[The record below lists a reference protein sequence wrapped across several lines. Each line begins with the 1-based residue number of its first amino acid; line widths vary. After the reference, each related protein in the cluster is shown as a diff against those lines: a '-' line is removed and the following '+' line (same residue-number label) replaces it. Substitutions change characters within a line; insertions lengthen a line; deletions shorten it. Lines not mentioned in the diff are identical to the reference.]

1 MKKIFDFTGVETFQ
15 RAPEGV
21 HPAKVTK
28 IDEVTFQ
35 GGNVGFKITF
45 EITAGAGKG
54 ARVIENYPFV
64 DAAMWKLKA
73 FFEACGI
80 RANGRISV
88 DIDKLIGKAVEI
100 TVNHEEYNG
109 QLRARIQEV
118 NKLTP
123 KAATEEAD
131 DDEDLEEEDED
142 FDEEIEDEENEEEE
156 EEKPKKTPKKAEKKP
171 EKKSA
176 EKETK
181 SAKKPA
187 KKAEEPEEDEDEDW
201 DDDDWDDEE

>member
-1 MKKIFDFTGVETFQ
+1 MKKTFDFTGVETFQ

-21 HPAKVTK
+21 HSAKVTK

-35 GGNVGFKITF
+35 GGNVGFKIAF

-123 KAATEEAD
+123 KAAAEDAD
-131 DDEDLEEEDED
+131 DEDDEDL
-142 FDEEIEDEENEEEE
+142 DEEIEDEEIEE
-156 EEKPKKTPKKAEKKP
+156 EEKPKKTPKKAEKKS

-181 SAKKPA
+181 STKKSA
-187 KKAEEPEEDEDEDW
+187 KKAEELEEDEDDW
-201 DDDDWDDEE
+201 DEDDWDDEE

>member
-21 HPAKVTK
+21 HSAKVTK

-64 DAAMWKLKA
+64 DTAMWKLKA

-131 DDEDLEEEDED
+131 DDEDLEEED

-156 EEKPKKTPKKAEKKP
+156 EEKPKKTPKKAEKKS

-181 SAKKPA
+181 STKKSA
-187 KKAEEPEEDEDEDW
+187 KKAEELEEDEDDWDEDDW
-201 DDDDWDDEE
+201 DDDEE

>member
-1 MKKIFDFTGVETFQ
+1 MKKTFDFTGVETFQ

-64 DAAMWKLKA
+64 DTAMWKLKA

-100 TVNHEEYNG
+100 TVNHEDYNG

-118 NKLTP
+118 NKLIP
-123 KAATEEAD
+123 KAIAEEAD
-131 DDEDLEEEDED
+131 DEDDED
-142 FDEEIEDEENEEEE
+142 FDEEIEDEENEEEEEE

-181 SAKKPA
+181 STKKSA
-187 KKAEEPEEDEDEDW
+187 KKAEELEEDEDEDW

>member
-64 DAAMWKLKA
+64 DTAMWKLKA

-131 DDEDLEEEDED
+131 DDEDLEEEED

-156 EEKPKKTPKKAEKKP
+156 EEKPKKTPKKS

>member
-15 RAPEGV
+15 RTPESV

-131 DDEDLEEEDED
+131 DDEDLEEEED

-156 EEKPKKTPKKAEKKP
+156 EEKPKKTPKKAEKKS

>member
-1 MKKIFDFTGVETFQ
+1 MKKTFDFTGVETFQ

-21 HPAKVTK
+21 HSAKVTK

-123 KAATEEAD
+123 KAAAEDAD
-131 DDEDLEEEDED
+131 DEDDEDL
-142 FDEEIEDEENEEEE
+142 DEEIEDEEIEE
-156 EEKPKKTPKKAEKKP
+156 EEKPKKTPKKAEKK
-171 EKKSA
+171 SA

-181 SAKKPA
+181 STKKSA
-187 KKAEEPEEDEDEDW
+187 KKAEELEEDEDDW
-201 DDDDWDDEE
+201 DEDDWDDEE

>member
-1 MKKIFDFTGVETFQ
+1 MKKTFDFTGVETFQ

-21 HPAKVTK
+21 HSAKVTK

-123 KAATEEAD
+123 KAAAEDAD
-131 DDEDLEEEDED
+131 DEDDEDL
-142 FDEEIEDEENEEEE
+142 DEEIEDEEIEE
-156 EEKPKKTPKKAEKKP
+156 EEKPKKAEKKS

-181 SAKKPA
+181 STKKSA
-187 KKAEEPEEDEDEDW
+187 KKAEELEEDEDDW
-201 DDDDWDDEE
+201 DEDDWDDEE

>member
-1 MKKIFDFTGVETFQ
+1 MKKTFDFTGVGTFQ

-21 HPAKVTK
+21 HSAKVTK

-123 KAATEEAD
+123 KAAAEDAD
-131 DDEDLEEEDED
+131 DEDDEDL
-142 FDEEIEDEENEEEE
+142 DEEIEDEEIEE
-156 EEKPKKTPKKAEKKP
+156 EEKPKKTPKKAEKKS

-181 SAKKPA
+181 STKKSA
-187 KKAEEPEEDEDEDW
+187 KKAEELEEDEDDW
-201 DDDDWDDEE
+201 DEDDWDDEE

>member
-1 MKKIFDFTGVETFQ
+1 MKKTFDFTGVETFQ

-21 HPAKVTK
+21 HSAKVTK

-123 KAATEEAD
+123 KAAAEDAD
-131 DDEDLEEEDED
+131 DEDDEDL
-142 FDEEIEDEENEEEE
+142 DEEIEDEEIEE
-156 EEKPKKTPKKAEKKP
+156 EEKPKKTPKKAEKKS

-181 SAKKPA
+181 STKKSA
-187 KKAEEPEEDEDEDW
+187 KKAEELEEDEDDW
-201 DDDDWDDEE
+201 DEDDWDDEE

>member
-1 MKKIFDFTGVETFQ
+1 MKKTFDFTGVETFQ

-21 HPAKVTK
+21 HSAKVTK

-123 KAATEEAD
+123 KAAAEDAD
-131 DDEDLEEEDED
+131 DEDDEDL
-142 FDEEIEDEENEEEE
+142 DEEIEDEEIEE
-156 EEKPKKTPKKAEKKP
+156 EEKPKKTPKKAEKKS

-181 SAKKPA
+181 STKKSA
-187 KKAEEPEEDEDEDW
+187 KKAEELEEDEDDW
-201 DDDDWDDEE
+201 DEDDWYDEE

>member
-1 MKKIFDFTGVETFQ
+1 MKKTFDFTGVETFQ

-21 HPAKVTK
+21 HSAKVTK

-64 DAAMWKLKA
+64 DTAMWKLKA

-118 NKLTP
+118 NKLAP
-123 KAATEEAD
+123 KAAAEEAD
-131 DDEDLEEEDED
+131 DDEDLEEDL
-142 FDEEIEDEENEEEE
+142 DEEIEDEENEEEE
-156 EEKPKKTPKKAEKKP
+156 EEKPKKTPKKAG
-171 EKKSA
+171 KKSA

-181 SAKKPA
+181 SMKKSA
-187 KKAEEPEEDEDEDW
+187 KKAEELEEDEDDW
-201 DDDDWDDEE
+201 DEDDWDDEE

>member
-1 MKKIFDFTGVETFQ
+1 MKKTFDFTGVETFQ

-21 HPAKVTK
+21 HSAKVTK

-35 GGNVGFKITF
+35 GGNVGFKIIF

-123 KAATEEAD
+123 KAAAEDAD
-131 DDEDLEEEDED
+131 DEDDEDL
-142 FDEEIEDEENEEEE
+142 DEEIEDEEIEE
-156 EEKPKKTPKKAEKKP
+156 EEKPKKTPKKAEKKS

-181 SAKKPA
+181 STKKSA
-187 KKAEEPEEDEDEDW
+187 KKAEELEEDEDDW
-201 DDDDWDDEE
+201 DEDDWDDEE

>member
-1 MKKIFDFTGVETFQ
+1 MKKTFDFTGVETFQ

-21 HPAKVTK
+21 HSAKVTK

-64 DAAMWKLKA
+64 DAAMRKLKA

-123 KAATEEAD
+123 KAAAEDAD
-131 DDEDLEEEDED
+131 DEDDEDL
-142 FDEEIEDEENEEEE
+142 DEEIEDEEIEE
-156 EEKPKKTPKKAEKKP
+156 EEKPKKTPKKAEKKS

-181 SAKKPA
+181 STKKSA
-187 KKAEEPEEDEDEDW
+187 KKAEELEEDEDDW
-201 DDDDWDDEE
+201 DEDDWDDEE

>member
-1 MKKIFDFTGVETFQ
+1 MKKKFDFTGVETFQ

-21 HPAKVTK
+21 HAAKVTK

-45 EITAGAGKG
+45 EVTAGAGKG

-64 DAAMWKLKA
+64 DTAMWKLKA

-80 RANGRISV
+80 KADGRISV
-88 DIDKLIGKAVEI
+88 DTDKLIGKAVEI

-118 NKLTP
+118 NKLTA
-123 KAATEEAD
+123 KAAAEDEDEE
-131 DDEDLEEEDED
+131 DDEDLED
-142 FDEEIEDEENEEEE
+142 EIEDEEDEEE
-156 EEKPKKTPKKAEKKP
+156 EEKPKKTAKKAEKKP
-171 EKKSA
+171 EKKA
-176 EKETK
+176 TEKETK
-181 SAKKPA
+181 SAKKSA

>member
-1 MKKIFDFTGVETFQ
+1 MKKTFDFTGVETFQ

-21 HPAKVTK
+21 HSAKVTK

-64 DAAMWKLKA
+64 DTAMWKLKA

-131 DDEDLEEEDED
+131 DDEDLEEEED

-156 EEKPKKTPKKAEKKP
+156 EEKPKKTPKKS

>member
-131 DDEDLEEEDED
+131 DDEDLEEEED

-156 EEKPKKTPKKAEKKP
+156 EEKPKKTPKKAEKKS

>member
-21 HPAKVTK
+21 HSAKVTK

-35 GGNVGFKITF
+35 GGNFGFKITF

-64 DAAMWKLKA
+64 DTAMWKLKA

-131 DDEDLEEEDED
+131 DDEDLEEEED
-142 FDEEIEDEENEEEE
+142 FDEEECGCHGHDHGHC
-156 EEKPKKTPKKAEKKP
+156 
-171 EKKSA
+171 
-176 EKETK
+176 
-181 SAKKPA
+181 
-187 KKAEEPEEDEDEDW
+187 DC
-201 DDDDWDDEE
+201 DDDDCHCHGHHHHE

>member
-1 MKKIFDFTGVETFQ
+1 MKKTFDFTGVETFQ

-21 HPAKVTK
+21 HSAKVTK

-64 DAAMWKLKA
+64 DTAMWKLKA

-131 DDEDLEEEDED
+131 DDEDLEEEED

-156 EEKPKKTPKKAEKKP
+156 EEKPKKTPKKS

-181 SAKKPA
+181 STKKSA
-187 KKAEEPEEDEDEDW
+187 KKAEELEEDEDDW
-201 DDDDWDDEE
+201 DEDDWDDEE